1 MKVSTSLFFD
11 RALSQMTQTQNSLA
25 QSQAQLSTGK
35 KVVQV
40 SDAPDK
46 ATAMQRLK
54 SVITRQD
61 SFESSIKTTQNRLNA
76 EETALKGV
84 TNLLARIKEL
94 TTQGLND
101 TYGPKDREIIAVEL
115 QGLQED
121 LLSFANTRDANGA
134 YLFSG
139 ARVFTPA
146 FGTDATGAIVYQGDE
161 TVNLVEVG
169 DQRTVKLNRTGT
181 EVFDGVTRPQPDG
194 SSESRSFFQSIQ
206 DLVDAM
212 RSSDRNNMNRGLQEL
227 DTLSQ
232 RVAVSQAKVGSA
244 MNVVDNQLAV
254 IDETRLQLK
263 TVLSEIEDLD
273 YNEAVTEMQKRML
286 SLQAS
291 QASFAQISRLN
302 LFEYIR

>member
-1 MKVSTSLFFD
+1 
-11 RALSQMTQTQNSLA
+11 
-25 QSQAQLSTGK
+25 
-35 KVVQV
+35 
-40 SDAPDK
+40 
-46 ATAMQRLK
+46 
-54 SVITRQD
+54 
-61 SFESSIKTTQNRLNA
+61 
-76 EETALKGV
+76 
-84 TNLLARIKEL
+84 
-94 TTQGLND
+94 
-101 TYGPKDREIIAVEL
+101 
-115 QGLQED
+115 
-121 LLSFANTRDANGA
+121 
-134 YLFSG
+134 
-139 ARVFTPA
+139 
-146 FGTDATGAIVYQGDE
+146 
-161 TVNLVEVG
+161 
-169 DQRTVKLNRTGT
+169 
-181 EVFDGVTRPQPDG
+181 
-194 SSESRSFFQSIQ
+194 
-206 DLVDAM
+206 M